1 MRTAADST
9 AERAVRVLVVDDEP
23 AVIEAYRQVLDP
35 PKASTARAEIDELRT
50 RLFLSGGA
58 PAVAA
63 VHPRDGDRFET
74 EYCTGAEAAVAAVRD
89 ACAAGR
95 PFALVFLDMRMPP
108 GRDGAWAAERIRE
121 LDPQIEIVICT
132 AYSDV
137 DPAEIG
143 RRVPPA
149 DQLFYLQKPFHPH
162 EVRQLAI
169 ALGERRGSAERRRR
183 EIEDL
188 DRLTG
193 LAGRALFLRRLRQ
206 AVQAANDSGTSV
218 ALLCIDIDNFRRVN
232 EALGHAAGDD
242 LLRLTAERLRQ
253 TLCHDDLAATAPS
266 HAVSG
271 EDLGRTGGDQFAVL
285 LRQVRE
291 PADALAVA
299 ARLTR
304 PLVNEPGLGKSP
316 VTLTASVGVALC
328 PTHATDDEALFRQ
341 ASIAMYLA
349 KRRGRGEYACFD
361 DQLSA
366 GAQARFSLESRLQG
380 ALERGE
386 FSVHYQPQFDLGT
399 GRIAGM
405 EALLRWN
412 NPELGSVSP
421 AEFVPLA
428 EESGLILPIGEWVL
442 RTACRQMREWHEAGL
457 PAGRVAVNV
466 SPVQFSQREY
476 RDIVA
481 QVLQETG
488 LKPALLE
495 LEITE
500 SLVMRDEE
508 WTKQLLAELRALG
521 ISVAI
526 DDFGIGYSN
535 LRRLSEF
542 PVSRLKIDRS
552 LVQDVERLGRN
563 TAIVTAMVSMAR
575 ALGLDVVAEGVEN
588 FDQLLQ
594 LQDQQCNE
602 VQGFLLSRPLPA
614 GDAEQLLERL
624 ASSTASTRTMRLR
637 TLAG

>member
-1 MRTAADST
+1 
-9 AERAVRVLVVDDEP
+9 
-23 AVIEAYRQVLDP
+23 
-35 PKASTARAEIDELRT
+35 
-50 RLFLSGGA
+50 
-58 PAVAA
+58 
-63 VHPRDGDRFET
+63 
-74 EYCTGAEAAVAAVRD
+74 
-89 ACAAGR
+89 
-95 PFALVFLDMRMPP
+95 
-108 GRDGAWAAERIRE
+108 
-121 LDPQIEIVICT
+121 
-132 AYSDV
+132 
-137 DPAEIG
+137 
-143 RRVPPA
+143 
-149 DQLFYLQKPFHPH
+149 
-162 EVRQLAI
+162 
-169 ALGERRGSAERRRR
+169 
-183 EIEDL
+183 
-188 DRLTG
+188 
-193 LAGRALFLRRLRQ
+193 
-206 AVQAANDSGTSV
+206 
-218 ALLCIDIDNFRRVN
+218 
-232 EALGHAAGDD
+232 
-242 LLRLTAERLRQ
+242 
-253 TLCHDDLAATAPS
+253 
-266 HAVSG
+266 
-271 EDLGRTGGDQFAVL
+271 
-285 LRQVRE
+285 
-291 PADALAVA
+291 
-299 ARLTR
+299 
-304 PLVNEPGLGKSP
+304 VNEPGLATSP

-361 DQLSA
+361 DRLSA

-386 FSVHYQPQFDLGT
+386 FSLHYQPQFDLGT

-412 NPELGSVSP
+412 NPEIGSVSP

-428 EESGLILPIGEWVL
+428 EETGLILPIGEWVL
-442 RTACRQMREWHEAGL
+442 RTACRQMHEWHQAGL

-481 QVLQETG
+481 QILHETK
-488 LKPALLE
+488 LKPSLLE

-500 SLVMRDEE
+500 SLLMRDEE

-614 GDAEQLLERL
+614 GEAEWTHLDRL
-624 ASSTASTRTMRLR
+624 IDELSGHFEL
-637 TLAG
+637 

>member
-1 MRTAADST
+1 
-9 AERAVRVLVVDDEP
+9 VRVLVVDDEP

-63 VHPRDGDRFET
+63 VHSRDAERFET
-74 EYCTGAEAAVAAVRD
+74 EYCNGADAAVAAVRD

-169 ALGERRGSAERRRR
+169 ALGEKRGGAERRRR

-206 AVQAANDSGTSV
+206 AVQAANDSGEAI
-218 ALLCIDIDNFRRVN
+218 ALLCLDVDNFRRIN

-253 TLCHDDLAATAPS
+253 ILCRDSLDATVPSAAVA
-266 HAVSG
+266 G

-285 LRQVRE
+285 LRHVRE

-304 PLVNEPGLGKSP
+304 LLVNEPGLATSP

-361 DQLSA
+361 DRLSA
-366 GAQARFSLESRLQG
+366 GAQARFGLESRLQG

-428 EESGLILPIGEWVL
+428 EETGLILPIGEWVL
-442 RTACRQMREWHEAGL
+442 RTACRQMHEWHQAGL
-457 PAGRVAVNV
+457 PACRVAVNV

-481 QVLQETG
+481 QILQETG

-500 SLVMRDEE
+500 SLLMRDEE

-575 ALGLDVVAEGVEN
+575 AIGLGVVAEGVEN

-614 GDAEQLLERL
+614 GEAEQLLERL
-624 ASSTASTRTMRLR
+624 ANSTASSRTMRLR